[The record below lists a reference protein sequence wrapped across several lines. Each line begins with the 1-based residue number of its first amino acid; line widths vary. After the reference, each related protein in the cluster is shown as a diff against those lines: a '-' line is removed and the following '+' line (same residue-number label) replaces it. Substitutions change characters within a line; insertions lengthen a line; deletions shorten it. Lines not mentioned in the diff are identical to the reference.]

1 MNYRDY
7 LNLLR
12 REKNTDKPM
21 EKSAFR
27 KFQRKAMRS
36 QLSKIRASMQEMAGC
51 RHVVAP
57 VPAWPSPVEQSPK
70 TGRDSKRP
78 GWARKRDRRRKER
91 L

>member
-7 LNLLR
+7 LNLFQ

-21 EKSAFR
+21 EKRAFR
-27 KFQRKAMRS
+27 RFQRKATRAE
-36 QLSKIRASMQEMAGC
+36 LSKMRISAEVAGC

-57 VPAWPSPVEQSPK
+57 VPGWPSPAEQSPR
-70 TGRDSKRP
+70 TARDSKRP